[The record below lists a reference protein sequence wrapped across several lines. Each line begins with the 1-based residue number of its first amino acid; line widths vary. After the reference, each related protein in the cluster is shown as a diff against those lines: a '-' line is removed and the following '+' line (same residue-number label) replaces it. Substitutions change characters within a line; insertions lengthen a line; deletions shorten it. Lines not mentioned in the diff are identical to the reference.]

1 MTNKDLEKSLEFN
14 EVCEKYDIS
23 SQESSYKKALIRTL
37 ENYLPISYDEYKKL
51 DFSEQQ
57 KIIEDIRKSNGIIK
71 EDLFQVR
78 ARNYF
83 KKLEKSS
90 KKGKRLIR
98 KLERSSRQIKR
109 LIEKATTSS
118 IIRK

>member
-1 MTNKDLEKSLEFN
+1 MPNKDLEKGLEFN
-14 EVCEKYDIS
+14 EVCEKYGIS
-23 SQESSYKKALIRTL
+23 SQKSSYKKALIRTL

-83 KKLEKSS
+83 
-90 KKGKRLIR
+90 
-98 KLERSSRQIKR
+98 
-109 LIEKATTSS
+109 
-118 IIRK
+118 